1 MANNNPIPPKL
12 PQLVLSRVI
21 RDDLAEEVLGDLE
34 EKFLSTLETKSLFKA
49 KLNYW
54 YQVLNYLRPF
64 ALKKSRSKHSNYIP
78 MFKHTLLLAFRNFK
92 KFRSSFLINLIGL
105 SSGLTC
111 TLLIYMWVSDERS
124 VDKYYENDDRLYQ
137 VMENRVQ
144 SHGIWTAESNS
155 GPLEAGWKAE
165 MPEVEY
171 ISVATRTYEGEL
183 TVNSVDIKDEF
194 KFVGEDFF
202 KVFSYKILQG
212 NRDEILKDKNSIAIS
227 EDLAWRLFHTL
238 DDVVGKTITFNH
250 DRELFVTGVFE
261 NLPKYSSQQFH
272 YLVSVEGIK
281 NPDYNWHWNTTW
293 IQTYL
298 LIQPGTNIQAFNEK
312 VADYVKVKT
321 EGKTTHRTPF
331 ITKYSDRYLYGNYEN
346 GVQSGGRIEYVRLFS
361 IIAGFTLLI
370 ACINFINLS
379 TARASRRTKE
389 VGIKKTLGANRGIIV
404 FQYLG
409 EAALLTTISL
419 LFALVMATLLLP
431 EFNAITGKQLT
442 IGLDKNLGIGILA
455 IWFGTAIIS
464 GSYPAFYLSNFS
476 PVAVLKGQLKASVGE
491 LWMRRGLVV
500 FQFVLA
506 TVMISSVW
514 VIYKQIEMAQSKN
527 LGYEKEQVL
536 MFSRNGKLENPTTSE
551 SFLAAVRNT
560 PGVVNASST
569 GHSMIGHSSGTSGL
583 RWEGRD
589 PNDFTEFEHFTVNF
603 GLIETLGIEIVE
615 GRSFSRSFGA
625 DSSKVIV
632 SEEAVRYMNMKNPVG
647 KKLKLWG
654 QDVQIIGV
662 SKDLQYESIRDQI
675 KPLFFRLDP
684 GDSDIF
690 LVKVQAGQES
700 KALESLATLH
710 DEFNP
715 EFSFNHWFLDQSYQ
729 ELYKSE
735 QKVSTL
741 SRYFAGLTILISC
754 LGLFGLA
761 AFTAEVRTKEIGV
774 RKILGSSTMNI
785 VRMLSMDFSKMVL
798 FAIVIALPI
807 AYWISFNW
815 LEAYAYKIE
824 LKWWYFAGAGMIALL
839 ISLLMVGSQTFKAAQ
854 ANPVDSLRSE

>member
-1 MANNNPIPPKL
+1 
-12 PQLVLSRVI
+12 
-21 RDDLAEEVLGDLE
+21 
-34 EKFLSTLETKSLFKA
+34 
-49 KLNYW
+49 
-54 YQVLNYLRPF
+54 
-64 ALKKSRSKHSNYIP
+64 